1 MSQWKVVDFYIWLM
15 LKESKKRKKEEK
27 IANLMSIK
35 YIECKIYLINNKEFI
50 K

>member
-27 IANLMSIK
+27 NSEFDE
-35 YIECKIYLINNKEFI
+35 YKIH
-50 K
+50 